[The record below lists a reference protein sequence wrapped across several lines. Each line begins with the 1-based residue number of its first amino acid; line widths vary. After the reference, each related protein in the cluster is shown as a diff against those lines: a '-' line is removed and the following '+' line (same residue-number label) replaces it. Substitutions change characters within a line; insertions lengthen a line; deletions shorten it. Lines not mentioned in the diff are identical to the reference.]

1 MTSGYSQEADAEY
14 LKKTTQVSGCL
25 QSTWIILPKPL
36 ENAAPHGSSRFFVRC
51 VAHAFSQ
58 EYVLAGSEKLTSPE
72 VKGYDF
78 NQGLDYDALVE
89 SYLRTGFQATNLG
102 KAIQEIDRMLDWSLA
117 DDPVPEDEVE
127 EFKDPE
133 ARRKVRTKIWLSYTS
148 NLISSGLRESIRF
161 LVQHQMV
168 QVMISTAGG
177 IEEDIIKC
185 LAPTHLG
192 EFAMEGLQLRR
203 KGLNRIGNLLAPNDN
218 YCLFEDWIVPILN
231 AMHDEQEKDGIVWT
245 PSKMI
250 HRFGKEIDNPESVCY
265 WAYRNNVPIFCP
277 AITDGS
283 IGDMLY
289 FHSYKRSG
297 LVLDLVQDIRG
308 VNDQAM
314 KARKTGVLVL
324 GGGLVKHHCMN
335 ANLMRNGADF
345 VVYVSTAQEFDGS
358 DSGARPDEA
367 VSWGKIRVDAK
378 PVKVHAEATLVVPL
392 LVAKTF
398 ASRWN
403 QGRWHPEG
411 RIFDK
416 AFTATEIER
425 EKKKSFPS

>member
-1 MTSGYSQEADAEY
+1 MSAGYPENASGGGSIPAIAADA
-14 LKKTTQVSGCL
+14 
-25 QSTWIILPKPL
+25 
-36 ENAAPHGSSRFFVRC
+36 
-51 VAHAFSQ
+51 
-58 EYVLAGSEKLTSPE
+58 VLVKSEKLESAT
-72 VKGYDF
+72 VVGYDF
-78 NQGLDYDALVE
+78 NTGVDYNAILD

-102 KAIQEIDRMLDWSLA
+102 KAIEQVEAMLSWSLA
-117 DDPVPEDEVE
+117 DEPVPADEED

-133 ARRKVRTKIWLSYTS
+133 KRERVRTKIWLSYTS

-161 LVQHQMV
+161 LAQHSMV

-192 EFAMEGLQLRR
+192 DFAMDGLGLRR
-203 KGLNRIGNLLAPNDN
+203 RGINRIGNLLAPNDN
-218 YCLFEDWIVPILN
+218 YCLFEDWIVGVLN
-231 AMHDEQEKDGIVWT
+231 RMHDEQDKDHVVWT

-250 HRFGKEIDNPESVCY
+250 HRFGKEIDNTESVCY
-265 WAYRNNVPIFCP
+265 WAYKNNIPIFSP

-289 FHSYKRSG
+289 FHSYTRPG
-297 LVLDLVQDIRG
+297 LVVDLVGDIRA
-308 VNDQAM
+308 VNDQAI
-314 KARKTGVLVL
+314 KSRKSGVIVL

-345 VVYVSTAQEFDGS
+345 VVYVNTAQEFDGS

-378 PVKVHAEATLVVPL
+378 PVKVYAEATLVLPL
-392 LVAKTF
+392 IIAKTF
-398 ASRWN
+398 APRLQNGKWN
-403 QGRWHPEG
+403 PEG

-416 AFTATEIER
+416 SFTASESQIE
-425 EKKKSFPS
+425 KDKFLGKDA